1 MTDAPPSPAGDDA
14 DDPLAFRVLNEVAII
29 NQLASRAFET
39 ALPPG
44 LSLAQFSVLNHL
56 VRLGDDRTPARIAA
70 AFQVPRPTMT
80 HTLGRLAAAGL
91 VRLVADPEDGRG
103 KRVRLTPAGEAM
115 RRRAVDATAP
125 LLAELGEAVPEPLL
139 AALLPL
145 LADLR
150 ARLDAAR
157 EV

>member
-1 MTDAPPSPAGDDA
+1 MSGEAG
-14 DDPLAFRVLNEVAII
+14 DPLAFRVLNEVAII
-29 NQLASRAFET
+29 NQLASRAFEN
-39 ALPPG
+39 ALPAG

-91 VRLVADPEDGRG
+91 VRLVPDPDDGRG
-103 KRVRLTPAGEAM
+103 KRVRLTPEGTAM
-115 RRRAVDATAP
+115 RARAVAATAP
-125 LLAELGEAVPEPLL
+125 LLAGLGEAVPEPLL
-139 AALLPL
+139 ASLLPL

-157 EV
+157 EVAPEGEPGD